1 MNLKGPQMTNSDGT
15 VDHLVLGVPRTWE
28 QMANVPK
35 QGIFEATY
43 GCNVEDRNLKV
54 RREAWRVQLSRDT
67 MYLYMSYYI
76 ISYVYC
82 IICDR
87 VCYG

>member
-15 VDHLVLGVPRTWE
+15 VDNLVLGVPRTWE

-43 GCNVEDRNLKV
+43 GCSPEDRNLKV
-54 RREAWRVQLSRDT
+54 RRESRWHRQ
-67 MYLYMSYYI
+67 SYIEYI
-76 ISYVYC
+76 YNI
-82 IICDR
+82 
-87 VCYG
+87 